1 MKLGVMLPVFSNDAS
16 RVRRFAREAAERGF
30 DGVFAADHLHVPGA
44 PERPVLEAFAV
55 LATVASENP
64 ELTTGTLVARVGVRH
79 PAMLAKMAAAT
90 DDLSGS
96 FVLGL
101 GSGDAGSDEED
112 EASGLPR
119 VGDRRAL
126 LAETVEALKDLFAG
140 RGWEGGE
147 HTPEI
152 PGPLLPPPA
161 RAGGPPIWVG
171 GASDELV
178 RMAAR
183 QADGWNGW
191 NLTPEVF
198 VDKVTMLRS
207 EAGERPLDVSWGGLA
222 AVGVDE
228 TEALKLAE
236 VRATRGLPPVWIGS
250 AQDLTRFAGAIADAG
265 ATWFI
270 VGPVM
275 GDERISVIAEALAGL
290 RS

>member
-1 MKLGVMLPVFSNDAS
+1 MKLGLMLPVFSNDAP
-16 RVRRFAREAAERGF
+16 RVRGFARDAADHGF

-44 PERPVLEAFAV
+44 PERPVLDAFAV
-55 LATVASENP
+55 LATVAAENP
-64 ELTTGTLVARVGVRH
+64 KLTTGTLVTRVGVRH

-101 GSGDAGSDEED
+101 GSGDAKSDAED
-112 EASGLPR
+112 EAAGLPEI
-119 VGDRRAL
+119 GDRRAL
-126 LAETVEALKDLFAG
+126 LAETVGALKDLFAG

-152 PGPLLPPPA
+152 PGPLLPPPT
-161 RAGGPPIWVG
+161 RAGGPPIWIG

-178 RMAAR
+178 RLAAR
-183 QADGWNGW
+183 EADGWNGW
-191 NLTPEVF
+191 NLTPSVF
-198 VDKVTMLRS
+198 ATKVASLRS
-207 EAGERPLDVSWGGLA
+207 EAGERSLDISWGGLA
-222 AVGVDE
+222 AVGAGE
-228 TEALKLAE
+228 EEALELAE
-236 VRATRGLPPVWIGS
+236 MRAAKGLPPVWVGS
-250 AQDLTRFAGAIADAG
+250 ARSLARLATSIRDAG

-275 GDERISVIAEALAGL
+275 GDERMSLIAEALAGL